1 VYNDL
6 INSINTQGD
15 KKMENL
21 NKSEL
26 VIWCK
31 AKLDVLESELKRIA
45 DGIAPDYVQDI
56 DLLGNNLMR
65 SEMIKDEIKDLKITI
80 NSNI

>member
-1 VYNDL
+1 
-6 INSINTQGD
+6 
-15 KKMENL
+15 MENL

-31 AKLDVLESELKRIA
+31 AKLDAIESELKRIE
-45 DGIAPDYVQDI
+45 DGIAPDYVQDK

-65 SEMIKDEIKDLKITI
+65 SQMIKDEIKDLKITI
-80 NSNI
+80 SSNESNN

>member
-1 VYNDL
+1 MEEF
-6 INSINTQGD
+6 
-15 KKMENL
+15 KKE
-21 NKSEL
+21 EL

-31 AKLDVLESELKRIA
+31 GKLDVLESELKRITN
-45 DGIAPDYVQDI
+45 GTAPDYVQDK

-80 NSNI
+80 NGLAQLFADKEFSEAWEA

>member
-1 VYNDL
+1 
-6 INSINTQGD
+6 
-15 KKMENL
+15 MENL

-26 VIWCK
+26 VIWWCK

-65 SEMIKDEIKDLKITI
+65 SEMIKYEIKDLKIII

>member
-15 KKMENL
+15 KKMEKF

-26 VIWCK
+26 AIWLK
-31 AKLDVLESELKRIA
+31 AKLDVLEAELKRIES
-45 DGIAPDYVQDI
+45 GVAPDYVQDK
-56 DLLGNNLMR
+56 DLLGNDLMR
-65 SEMIKDEIKDLKITI
+65 SEMIRDEIRDIRIALK
-80 NSNI
+80 